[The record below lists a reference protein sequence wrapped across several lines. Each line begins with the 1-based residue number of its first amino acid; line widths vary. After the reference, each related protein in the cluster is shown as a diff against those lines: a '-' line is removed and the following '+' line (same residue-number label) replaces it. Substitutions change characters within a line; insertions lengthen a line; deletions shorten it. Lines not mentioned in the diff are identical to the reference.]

1 MIKYLITLTL
11 IGSSLLLA
19 DSLTL
24 KESIVKALKNYPN
37 IKVFQLKVQESKSDI
52 DNIKSDNLP
61 QINFQGNYNISQTY
75 VFPANGQFK
84 TINDNGWNAG
94 LFLKQKIWD
103 FSKTTNKIEAFKID
117 RDISNLSL
125 EEQKALLVYQVKSL
139 YNLLIV
145 QKEAIDVNQKDIE
158 VKEAYYQQALAFVK
172 QGLKTNADA
181 SRFRSS
187 ISIAKENLAQAQ
199 NVYEKTKNSLSLYI
213 GEKIDDN
220 IQLEDRILDVP
231 TNLPSEDEIL
241 DTNYQLKISTKNITK
256 NIKLH
261 KSAKASSYGS
271 IDAVASYNH
280 IDTLNSYNSK
290 FLGVTINIPLYN
302 GGKISSE
309 VQKSAIGVQ
318 IANEQKEA
326 TLLALKKEI
335 LDSYSDIKQYR
346 TTIEAKKAELQSS
359 QETSNLIKERY
370 KNGLTTYIE
379 VLDAIT
385 LEQNAKLGL
394 LNAKYQLNSAI
405 YKLQYLQGKTL

>member
-84 TINDNGWNAG
+84 TINDNGWNVG

-187 ISIAKENLAQAQ
+187 ISIAKESLAQAQ
-199 NVYEKTKNSLSLYI
+199 SAYEKTKNALSLYI

-385 LEQNAKLGL
+385 LEQNARLGL

>member
-1 MIKYLITLTL
+1 MKHFITLTL

-24 KESIVKALKNYPN
+24 KESIAKALKNYPN

-52 DNIKSDNLP
+52 DSVKSDNLP

-117 RDISNLSL
+117 RDISKLSL

-145 QKEAIDVNQKDIE
+145 QKEAIGVSQKDIE

-187 ISIAKENLAQAQ
+187 ISIAKESLAQSQ

-220 IQLEDRILDVP
+220 IQLEDRILDIP

-290 FLGVTINIPLYN
+290 FLGVTINIPLYT

-359 QETSNLIKERY
+359 KETSNLIKERY

-385 LEQNAKLGL
+385 LEQNARLGL

>member
-1 MIKYLITLTL
+1 MKHLITLTL

-24 KESIVKALKNYPN
+24 KESIAKALKNYPN

-52 DNIKSDNLP
+52 DSVKSDNLP

-117 RDISNLSL
+117 RDISKLSL

-145 QKEAIDVNQKDIE
+145 QKEAIGVSQKDIE

-187 ISIAKENLAQAQ
+187 ISIAKESLAQAQ
-199 NVYEKTKNSLSLYI
+199 SAYEKTKNALSLYI
-213 GEKIDDN
+213 GEKIDDD

-241 DTNYQLKISTKNITK
+241 DTNYQLKISTKNISK

-290 FLGVTINIPLYN
+290 FLGVTINIPLYT

-359 QETSNLIKERY
+359 KETSNLIKERY

>member
-1 MIKYLITLTL
+1 MKHLITLTL

-187 ISIAKENLAQAQ
+187 ISIAKESLAQAQ
-199 NVYEKTKNSLSLYI
+199 SAYEKTKNALSLYI

-261 KSAKASSYGS
+261 KSEKASSYGS
-271 IDAVASYNH
+271 IDAVASYSH
-280 IDTLNSYNSK
+280 INTLNAYNSK
-290 FLGVTINIPLYN
+290 FVGISLNIPLYT

>member
-1 MIKYLITLTL
+1 MKHLITLTL
-11 IGSSLLLA
+11 ISSSLLLA

-84 TINDNGWNAG
+84 TINDNGWNVG

-181 SRFRSS
+181 SRFLSS

-213 GEKIDDN
+213 GEKIDDD
-220 IQLEDRILDVP
+220 IQFEDRLLDVT

-385 LEQNAKLGL
+385 LEQNARLGL

>member
-1 MIKYLITLTL
+1 MKHLITLTL

-117 RDISNLSL
+117 RDISKLSL

-187 ISIAKENLAQAQ
+187 ISIAKESLAQSQSA
-199 NVYEKTKNSLSLYI
+199 YEKTKNALSLYI

-290 FLGVTINIPLYN
+290 FLGVTINIPLYT